1 MPKLKRYVMK
11 LGRVTYASDVLAFAE
26 LTETVEL
33 GGKPMVTPEV
43 LVFDLTG
50 DGRIGRVEIF
60 IQTPGG

>member
-1 MPKLKRYVMK
+1 
-11 LGRVTYASDVLAFAE
+11 VLAFAE

-33 GGKPMVTPEV
+33 GGKSMVTPEV

-60 IQTPGG
+60 IQTPAGQQAARRYA